1 MDLKS
6 VISKLGLDAEELL
19 EEYQRISSVLV
30 RLGLSEYEAR
40 GYVAL
45 VALGSG
51 TASLVAEIAQIPR
64 TSAYKVMTSL
74 EAKGFAQAKQGRPR
88 SFAPTDPADV
98 AARAVA
104 EVRESFEKI
113 ASVKNILSER
123 GVPQLVYT
131 IMGRERVVDKIG
143 EMLDRAEH
151 TFVLSS
157 PSITGLSGRLGK
169 RFTAATSRGV
179 HIRVITSPFVKVPK
193 GIEVFRREGLIATD
207 VVSDGKSALLAAPDL
222 SACGYT
228 DNEAL
233 AAHLEAFLKVM
244 SDNKPQ

>member
-6 VISKLGLDAEELL
+6 LVSKLGLDAGELWQ
-19 EEYQRISSVLV
+19 EYQRISSVLV

-51 TASLVAEIAQIPR
+51 TANLVAEVAQIPR
-64 TSAYKVMTSL
+64 TSAYKVLKSL
-74 EAKGFAQAKQGRPR
+74 EAKGFALPKPGRPR
-88 SFAPTDPADV
+88 AFGPVEPSEV
-98 AARAVA
+98 AARTVA

-113 ASVKNILSER
+113 ASVRNILSDR

-131 IMGRERVVDKIG
+131 IMGRERVLDKIG
-143 EMLDRAEH
+143 EMLDRTEH
-151 TFVLSS
+151 TFAISS
-157 PSITGLSGRLGK
+157 PSMTGLSRRLGK
-169 RFTAATSRGV
+169 RFAAAITRGV
-179 HIRVITSPFVKVPK
+179 RIKVVTSPFVKVPR
-193 GIEVFRREGLIATD
+193 GIEVVRREGLIATD
-207 VVSDGKSALLAAPDL
+207 VVSDGRTALLAAPDL

-233 AAHLEAFLKVM
+233 AAHLDEFLRIM
-244 SDNKPQ
+244 SERRS

>member
-6 VISKLGLDAEELL
+6 AISKLGLKADELL
-19 EEYQRISSVLV
+19 AEYQRISSVLL
-30 RLGLSEYEAR
+30 RMGLSEYEAR

-64 TSAYKVMTSL
+64 TSAYKVMKSL
-74 EAKGFAQAKQGRPR
+74 EAKGFAQAKPGRPR
-88 SFAPTDPADV
+88 SFAPTDPSEV

-104 EVRESFEKI
+104 DIRESFEKI
-113 ASVKNILSER
+113 SSVKNILSER

-131 IMGRERVVDKIG
+131 VMGRERVVDKIG
-143 EMLDRAEH
+143 EMLDRTEH

-157 PSITGLSGRLGK
+157 PSVTGLSRRLGK
-169 RFTAATSRGV
+169 RFAAATSRGV
-179 HIRVITSPFVKVPK
+179 RIKVVTSPFVKVPK
-193 GIEVFRREGLIATD
+193 GVEVVRREGLIATD
-207 VVSDGKSALLAAPDL
+207 VVSDGKAALLAAPDL

-233 AAHLEAFLKVM
+233 AAHLEDFLKIM
-244 SDNKPQ
+244 SEKTR

>member
-6 VISKLGLDAEELL
+6 VISKLGLDADELL
-19 EEYQRISSVLV
+19 AEYQRISSVLT

-51 TASLVAEIAQIPR
+51 TANLVAEVAQIPR
-64 TSAYKVMTSL
+64 TSAYKVMKSL
-74 EAKGFAQAKQGRPR
+74 EVKGFAQAKQGRPR
-88 SFAPTDPADV
+88 SFAPTEPSEL

-113 ASVKNILSER
+113 SSVKNILSER

-143 EMLDRAEH
+143 EMLDRTEH

-157 PSITGLSGRLGK
+157 PSITGLSGRLRK
-169 RFTAATSRGV
+169 RFSAAGTRGV
-179 HIRVITSPFVKVPK
+179 RIRIITSPFVKVPK
-193 GIEVFRREGLIATD
+193 GVEVVRREGLIATD
-207 VVSDGKSALLAAPDL
+207 VVSDGKAALLAAPDL

-233 AAHLEAFLKVM
+233 AAHIEEFLKVM
-244 SDNKPQ
+244 TESRR